1 MKTKAFRLTDEE
13 IEKMELA
20 AEKLDR
26 SQSYIVRS
34 ALDYFFK
41 ELMENEIAL
50 NRLNDPT
57 DEIISSDEMLKRLS
71 T

>member
-1 MKTKAFRLTDEE
+1 MKTKAFRLTEEE
-13 IEKMELA
+13 IEKMEQA

-34 ALDYFFK
+34 ALDYFFN

-57 DEIISSDEMLKRLS
+57 DETISSNEMLKRLS